1 MQHFVE
7 QFLLAWIPLFVAM
20 DPVGL
25 VPMYLAMTR
34 DVLPARARHITWQ
47 AVTTAGVVAVGFMI
61 GGKLVFAALGITVAD
76 FEIAGGLIL
85 LAIAGREMVTTRLE
99 PVALEDDIGV
109 VPLGVPLITGPATL
123 ATLLWL
129 METVGPAFTLAGFAC
144 NLVLVFLA
152 LRSGAALRRLVGTVG
167 LKAVSKVI
175 ALLLAAIA
183 VHMIRRGLT
192 AGG

>member
-1 MQHFVE
+1 MTHFVE

-25 VPMYLAMTR
+25 VPMFLAMTHGMES
-34 DVLPARARHITWQ
+34 ARMRRITWQ
-47 AVTTAGVVAVGFMI
+47 ATITAGVVAVAFMF
-61 GGKLVFAALGITVAD
+61 GGKLVFQALGITVAD

-85 LAIAGREMVTTRLE
+85 LVIAGREMLAARPE
-99 PVALEDDIGV
+99 PPAAEDDFGV

-123 ATLLWL
+123 AALLVL
-129 METVGPAFTLAGFAC
+129 MQTVGTLFTLAAFGC
-144 NLVLVFLA
+144 NLALVFLA
-152 LRSGAALRRLVGTVG
+152 LRFGQELKRLIGTVG

-183 VHMIRRGLT
+183 VHMIRRGL
-192 AGG
+192 AGGA

>member
-1 MQHFVE
+1 MSHFIE

-25 VPMYLAMTR
+25 VPMFLAMTHG
-34 DVLPARARHITWQ
+34 LPPERTHRITWQ
-47 AVTTAGVVAVGFMI
+47 ATITAGVVAVAFMF
-61 GGKLVFAALGITVAD
+61 GGKLVFQALGITVAD

-85 LAIAGREMVTTRLE
+85 LVIAGRDMLASR
-99 PVALEDDIGV
+99 PALPAAEDDFGV

-123 ATLLWL
+123 AALLVL
-129 METVGPAFTLAGFAC
+129 MQTVGTAFTLMAFGC
-144 NLVLVFLA
+144 NLTLVFLA
-152 LRSGAALRRLVGTVG
+152 LRFGQELKRLIGTVG

-183 VHMIRRGLT
+183 VHMIRRGLMAT
-192 AGG
+192 N

>member
-1 MQHFVE
+1 MTHFIE

-25 VPMYLAMTR
+25 VPMFLAMTR
-34 DVLPARARHITWQ
+34 EMPPERARRITWQ
-47 AVTTAGVVAVGFMI
+47 ATITAGVVAVAFMV
-61 GGKLVFAALGITVAD
+61 GGKLVFRALGISVAD

-85 LAIAGREMVTTRLE
+85 LVIAGRDMLAARPEA
-99 PVALEDDIGV
+99 PALEDDIGV

-123 ATLLWL
+123 AALLVL
-129 METVGPAFTLAGFAC
+129 LETVGTGYTLVAFAC
-144 NLVLVFLA
+144 NLLLVFLA
-152 LRSGAALRRLVGTVG
+152 LRFGDELKRLIGTMG

-183 VHMIRRGLT
+183 VHLIRRGL

>member
-1 MQHFVE
+1 MTHFIE

-25 VPMYLAMTR
+25 VPMFLAMTR
-34 DVLPARARHITWQ
+34 GVLPDHARRITWQ
-47 AVTTAGVVAVGFMI
+47 ATITAGLVGVGFMF
-61 GGKLVFAALGITVAD
+61 GGKLVFRALGISVAD

-85 LAIAGREMVTTRLE
+85 LVIAGREMVAPRPE
-99 PVALEDDIGV
+99 PPSLEDDIGV

-123 ATLLWL
+123 VALLVL
-129 METVGPAFTLAGFAC
+129 LETVGPAFTLGAFAC
-144 NLVLVFLA
+144 NLGLVFVA
-152 LRSGAALRRLVGTVG
+152 LRFGQELKRLVGTMG

-192 AGG
+192 GGG